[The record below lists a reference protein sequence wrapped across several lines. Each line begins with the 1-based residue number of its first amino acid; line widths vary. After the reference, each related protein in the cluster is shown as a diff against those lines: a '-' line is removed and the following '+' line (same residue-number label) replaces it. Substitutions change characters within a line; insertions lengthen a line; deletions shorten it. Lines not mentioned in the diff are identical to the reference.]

1 MHKLLQMNLD
11 MACNKYV
18 SQATIAQMKSL
29 IDDYN
34 QILNNESEYGI
45 FYLRNG
51 GEIHARG
58 KKDMLY
64 HKWMQIISNC
74 PHGLELFMR
83 VSTNYLQ
90 LKTIYHQR
98 KHHKL
103 RDDWGAMCA
112 MIENLPYAKDFG
124 LCCE

>member
-1 MHKLLQMNLD
+1 MNLD

-18 SQATIAQMKSL
+18 SQATIAQMRSL

-34 QILNNESEYGI
+34 QILNNESKYGI

-51 GEIHARG
+51 EEIIAQG

-83 VSTNYLQ
+83 VSTNFLQ
-90 LKTIYHQR
+90 LKTLYHQR